1 MRKMRFLIPCLMMA
15 MVAFTGCSDDNDG
28 DDNGGGNGGGTVVS
42 AEESK
47 EKLSEIGQSLIGLVN
62 AEDQKELIQLG
73 DYFAQI
79 AGSLEIVED
88 DEVDQV
94 NPVQRMV
101 SSLVA
106 ASQGNMAKVYALT
119 RVNGDIY
126 QASDYYAN
134 YDYDGTTGTWKR
146 SDSNSALVLNFDYE
160 DTKAEIKVV
169 ASDNTSD
176 FTYDGVTVKVP
187 ESVTATIKLGT
198 VTLTSLEITTANVN
212 NGLPGKADITV
223 NIAAKDY
230 KVFTSVSAT
239 PQAVRANYSINIKAT
254 DAIKGEA
261 FVNGNN
267 ITADKGTDEDINNRF
282 HDANVKVD
290 IMGGATV
297 TLECSSY
304 KDLARKLEE
313 VENQYNN
320 EASLWGE
327 SREAAQAE
335 ADVYKEY
342 LTGNLLFTG
351 SDKPSATLAFQPYKY
366 DSYKWEGV
374 TYEYWEAE
382 PLLQFEDESLISF
395 EDYFNAASG
404 PFKSLADSLEELARS
419 FEGFLE

>member
-15 MVAFTGCSDDNDG
+15 MVAFTGCSDDND
-28 DDNGGGNGGGTVVS
+28 DNGGGNGSGAVVS

-47 EKLSEIGQSLIGLVN
+47 EKLSEIGKSLIGLVN
-62 AEDQKELIQLG
+62 AEDQKELVQLG

-79 AGSLEIVED
+79 AGSLEIVEN

-106 ASQGNMAKVYALT
+106 TSQGNMAKVYALT

-134 YDYDGTTGTWKR
+134 FVYDDNTDTWER
-146 SDSNSALVLNFDYE
+146 TESTSGLVLKFDYE
-160 DTKAEIKVV
+160 GKDAEIKVV
-169 ASDNTSD
+169 ASDDTSD

-187 ESVTATIKLGT
+187 AELTATIKLGT
-198 VTLTSLEITTANVN
+198 VTLTSLEITTANVS

-223 NIAAKDY
+223 KIAAKDY
-230 KVFTSVSAT
+230 IISTFVSAT

-261 FVNGNN
+261 YVNGNN
-267 ITADKGTDEDINNRF
+267 ITADKGTNEDINNRF
-282 HDANVKVD
+282 HDAGVKVD

-304 KDLARKLEE
+304 RDLARKLEE
-313 VENQYNN
+313 VEDQYDN

-351 SDKPSATLAFQPYKY
+351 SDKPFATLAFQPYMY
-366 DSYKWEGV
+366 ESYKWEGV
-374 TYEYWEAE
+374 TKEYWEAE

-395 EDYFNAASG
+395 EDYFDAASG